1 MIQEDIDKKY
11 PAIKRKNT
19 PIRISAVIA
28 KGLLLFIIIN
38 LLFALIDTESIG
50 KFSLYNHLFPGR
62 LRLPF
67 GENPALAYN
76 FSINNVD
83 AMFASHEIS
92 GKEKMMDEFRIL
104 VIGDSS
110 TWGILLKP
118 EETIAGILNL
128 KGINCDG
135 KKIRAYNL
143 GYPTLSLMKDV
154 MLLDQGMGF
163 KPDLILWPVTLEA
176 FPIDKQLAS
185 PLVAENMDRID
196 RLSNMLPAQI
206 SDLIKNKEHETTI
219 FENSIVGQRR
229 NLADLLRLQLYGSMW
244 AATGID
250 QVYPLKYEHAQL
262 DLKEDYT
269 FHGWTNPDQLSKG
282 LVLDILKTGSMLAGN
297 TPMLIINEPI
307 LISDGINSDIRYN
320 FYYPRWA
327 YDQYRKI
334 MEEYNHNRSW
344 QYLDLWNIVSSSE
357 FTNSAIHLTP
367 AGEIIYT
374 DFIID
379 KITSSYC
386 N

>member
-1 MIQEDIDKKY
+1 MI
-11 PAIKRKNT
+11 
-19 PIRISAVIA
+19 
-28 KGLLLFIIIN
+28 
-38 LLFALIDTESIG
+38 
-50 KFSLYNHLFPGR
+50 
-62 LRLPF
+62 
-67 GENPALAYN
+67 
-76 FSINNVD
+76 
-83 AMFASHEIS
+83 
-92 GKEKMMDEFRIL
+92 
-104 VIGDSS
+104 
-110 TWGILLKP
+110 
-118 EETIAGILNL
+118 
-128 KGINCDG
+128 
-135 KKIRAYNL
+135 
-143 GYPTLSLMKDV
+143 
-154 MLLDQGMGF
+154 LDQGMGF

-185 PLVAENMDRID
+185 PLVAENLDRID
-196 RLSNMLPAQI
+196 RLSNMLPAQL
-206 SDLIKNKEHETTI
+206 SDLIKNKEHEATI

-269 FHGWTNPDQLSKG
+269 FHSWTNPDQLSKD

-297 TPMLIINEPI
+297 TPMLIVNEPI

-344 QYLDLWNIVSSSE
+344 LYLDLWNIVPSSE

-379 KITSSYC
+379 KITATYC